1 MTKSAITPNPFVSG
15 TLATGRLVLIRQSG
29 STASCGVVMCTG
41 TLTDNEDL
49 TFDVELGSE

>member
-1 MTKSAITPNPFVSG
+1 MRLPKPDAFVGG

-29 STASCGVVMCTG
+29 STARCGVVMCTG

-49 TFDVELGSE
+49 TFDLELGSE